1 MVYPLGLV
9 LIQISEFAKKM
20 KALVNRDEQNQRL
33 KGKITKIIVSEKATN
48 NLSSKIFTKATIP
61 LIVGLDVFYKKII

>member
-1 MVYPLGLV
+1 
-9 LIQISEFAKKM
+9 M